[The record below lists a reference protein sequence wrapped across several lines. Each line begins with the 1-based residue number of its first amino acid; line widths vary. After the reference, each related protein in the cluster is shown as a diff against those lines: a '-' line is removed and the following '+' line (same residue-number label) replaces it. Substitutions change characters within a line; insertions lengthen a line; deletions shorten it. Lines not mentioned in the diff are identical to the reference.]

1 MRLTKYKITFLLA
14 SLFSGFTSTAQ
25 LIMPKVFGNNMVLQR
40 NITIPVWGKAIPG
53 AKVWVELAGNSATA
67 NADANGSWK
76 AMLNALPAG
85 GPFELKVSASSGNE
99 VAKETI
105 SFRNVLIGD
114 VWVASGQ
121 SNMEMKVSESKNA
134 PAEIK
139 KANNPK
145 IRFLIVPHDV
155 SPEPK
160 TDILLA
166 EWKSVDSTTVGD
178 FSAVAYYFSS
188 HLNQEE
194 NIPVG
199 IIQSTWGGTPVEAW
213 TSKEPLMSVSSVAK
227 IVTQHENENVNGE
240 SFKKNEELIK
250 NYWNLIQN
258 SANALKQ
265 NIQAVNYDD
274 SKWSTLQM
282 PATVR
287 NWSDGPY
294 QGIVWFRK
302 VMEIPTLAAGKD
314 LQINLGHPEMN
325 YWLYFNGQLI
335 CQNKWNNAL
344 SHTYTVPAKF
354 IKKGKNVILLRE
366 AFLWGGGGIN
376 PPADSLYFSYNGTK
390 TSLTG
395 AWKYKK
401 SLEPDLP
408 PTINYQHY
416 PTYLYNAMI
425 NPLIPYGIKG
435 FIWYQGEN
443 NTGNAYQY
451 KTLFPL
457 MITDWRVR
465 WQQGYLP
472 FLYVQLAN
480 FMQQTPV
487 PVNSEWAELR
497 DAQLN
502 TLNYP
507 QTAMAT
513 IIDIGEANDI
523 HPKNKQDVGYRL
535 ALAAE
540 EKVYKKNVISQGPV
554 FASQHIQ
561 GNTIVLHFSNAQNG
575 LITLN
580 NEPLKGFAIAGS
592 DQKFYWATATVKED
606 CIEVSS
612 DKVSNPV
619 AVRYGWADNP
629 DCNLYNKNG
638 LPASPFRTDSFEG
651 LTDKRN

>member
-1 MRLTKYKITFLLA
+1 MRMIKYKITFLLI
-14 SLFSGFTSTAQ
+14 SLFSGFTATAQ
-25 LIMPKVFGNNMVLQR
+25 LVMPKVFGSNMVLQR
-40 NITIPVWGKAIPG
+40 DIAIPVWGKANPG
-53 AKVWVELAGNSATA
+53 AKVWVELAGNTTITNS
-67 NADANGSWK
+67 NSNGSWK

-85 GPFELKVSASSGNE
+85 GPYELKVYASSGNE

-105 SFRNVLIGD
+105 AFKNVLIGD

-134 PAEIK
+134 PTEIK
-139 KANNPK
+139 NAKYPN

-155 SPEPK
+155 APEAK
-160 TDILLA
+160 TDILPA
-166 EWKSVDSTTVGD
+166 EWKSIDSTTVGE
-178 FSAVAYYFSS
+178 FSAVAYYFSR
-188 HLNQEE
+188 HLNQQE

-213 TSKEPLMSVSSVAK
+213 TSKEPLMSVPSVAK
-227 IVTQHENENVNGE
+227 IITQHENENVNGE
-240 SFKKNEELIK
+240 SFKKNEVLIK
-250 NYWNLIQN
+250 QYWDLIQN

-287 NWSDGPY
+287 KWADGPY

-302 VMEIPTLAAGKD
+302 VVELPEIAAGKD

-376 PPADSLYFSYNGTK
+376 PPADSLYLSYGTNK
-390 TSLTG
+390 ISLTG

-401 SLEPDLP
+401 GLESDLP

-443 NTGNAYQY
+443 NTGSAYLY
-451 KTLFPL
+451 KTLFPS
-457 MITDWRVR
+457 MINDWRVR
-465 WQQGYLP
+465 WKQGYLP

-480 FMQQTPV
+480 YLQQNPE

-497 DAQLN
+497 EAQLN
-502 TLNYP
+502 TLHYP
-507 QTAMAT
+507 NTAMAT

-540 EKVYKKNVISQGPV
+540 AKVYNRSDVVSQGPV
-554 FASQHIQ
+554 YDSQQIQ
-561 GNTIVLHFSNAQNG
+561 GNTIVLRF
-575 LITLN
+575 
-580 NEPLKGFAIAGS
+580 
-592 DQKFYWATATVKED
+592 
-606 CIEVSS
+606 
-612 DKVSNPV
+612 
-619 AVRYGWADNP
+619 
-629 DCNLYNKNG
+629 KN
-638 LPASPFRTDSFEG
+638 S
-651 LTDKRN
+651 